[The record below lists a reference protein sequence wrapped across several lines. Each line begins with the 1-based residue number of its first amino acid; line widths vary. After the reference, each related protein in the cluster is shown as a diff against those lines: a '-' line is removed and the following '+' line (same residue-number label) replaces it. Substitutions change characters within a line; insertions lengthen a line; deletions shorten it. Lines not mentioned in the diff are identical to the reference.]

1 MGINIENKGTWH
13 QIGNIIDNSVTN
25 RMSKKDR
32 EELIACVKERGIS
45 RDDIDHLIQVLKDIN
60 NSQNDLTT
68 EFAKMA
74 YEQQVARKTGT
85 MKMIQDRVTL
95 TNGMITL
102 GKTAI
107 GIATKNPVL
116 ALPVILEAAKDMV
129 E

>member
-1 MGINIENKGTWH
+1 MGISIENNGTWH
-13 QIGNIIDNSVTN
+13 QIGDINDNSITN
-25 RMSKKDR
+25 SMSNKDM
-32 EELIACVKERGIS
+32 EKLIACVKESGVS
-45 RDDIDHLIQVLKDIN
+45 KDDIELLIQVLKDIN

-74 YEQQVARKTGT
+74 DEQKVAQKTGT
-85 MKMIQDRVTL
+85 LKKIQDRVTL

-116 ALPVILEAAKDMV
+116 ALESVKDLAK
-129 E
+129 

>member
-1 MGINIENKGTWH
+1 MGISIENNGTWR
-13 QIGNIIDNSVTN
+13 QIGDINDNSITN
-25 RMSKKDR
+25 SMSNKDM
-32 EELIACVKERGIS
+32 EKLIACVKESGVS
-45 RDDIDHLIQVLKDIN
+45 KDDIELLIQVLKDIN

-74 YEQQVARKTGT
+74 DEQKAAQKTGT
-85 MKMIQDRVTL
+85 LKKIQDRVTL

-116 ALPVILEAAKDMV
+116 ALEAVKDLAK
-129 E
+129 

>member
-1 MGINIENKGTWH
+1 MGISIENNGTWR
-13 QIGNIIDNSVTN
+13 QIGDINDNSITN
-25 RMSKKDR
+25 STSNKDM
-32 EELIACVKERGIS
+32 EKLIACVKESGVS
-45 RDDIDHLIQVLKDIN
+45 KDDIELLIQVLKDIN

-74 YEQQVARKTGT
+74 DEQKAAQKTGT
-85 MKMIQDRVTL
+85 LKKIQDRVTL

-116 ALPVILEAAKDMV
+116 ALEAVKDLAK
-129 E
+129 

>member
-1 MGINIENKGTWH
+1 MGISIENNGTWH
-13 QIGNIIDNSVTN
+13 QIGDINDNSITN
-25 RMSKKDR
+25 SMSNKDM
-32 EELIACVKERGIS
+32 EKLIACVKESGVS
-45 RDDIDHLIQVLKDIN
+45 KDDIELLIQVLKDIN

-74 YEQQVARKTGT
+74 DEQKAAQKTGT
-85 MKMIQDRVTL
+85 LKKIQDRVTL

-116 ALPVILEAAKDMV
+116 ALEAVKDLAK
-129 E
+129 

>member
-32 EELIACVKERGIS
+32 EELIACVKESGIS

>member
-1 MGINIENKGTWH
+1 MGISIENNGTWH
-13 QIGNIIDNSVTN
+13 QIGDINDNSITN
-25 RMSKKDR
+25 SMSNKDM
-32 EELIACVKERGIS
+32 EKLIACVKESGVS
-45 RDDIDHLIQVLKDIN
+45 KNDIELLIQVLKDIN

-74 YEQQVARKTGT
+74 DEQKAAQKTGT
-85 MKMIQDRVTL
+85 LKKIQDRVTL

-116 ALPVILEAAKDMV
+116 ALEAVKDLAK
-129 E
+129 